1 MDFGLLVLEDWS
13 KSFRKKRAYLIEVKI
28 HIIEDV
34 MLNKVREQ
42 YYGPLLDL
50 YISRVKEGIVEGI
63 DERWYVLQR
72 VSSYL
77 SLIEDNVQ

>member
-28 HIIEDV
+28 HIIENI
-34 MLNKVREQ
+34 MLNIVREQ
-42 YYGPLLDL
+42 YYGPLLYLD
-50 YISRVKEGIVEGI
+50 ISRVKEGIVEGI
-63 DERWYVLQR
+63 DERWYILQR

>member
-1 MDFGLLVLEDWS
+1 MDLRLLVLEDWS

-28 HIIEDV
+28 HIIENI
-34 MLNKVREQ
+34 MLYIVREQ

-50 YISRVKEGIVEGI
+50 DISRVKEGIVEGI
-63 DERWYVLQR
+63 DERWYILQR

-77 SLIEDNVQ
+77 SLIEDYVQ